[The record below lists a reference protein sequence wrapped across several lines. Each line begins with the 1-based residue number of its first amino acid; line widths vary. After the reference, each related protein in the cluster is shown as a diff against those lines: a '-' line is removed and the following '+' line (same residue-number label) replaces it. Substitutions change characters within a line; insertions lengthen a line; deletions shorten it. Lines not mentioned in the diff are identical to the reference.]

1 MINKRYRRDY
11 RPQEKLKQF
20 SLNNSKGVDC
30 TKSVVDADTVLE
42 AENLTLNEDGTLS
55 LRKRMQAAYKA
66 DSHPMHVLFTGK
78 HVFVKKKLGGWGI
91 EARDGKDT
99 NVTITVKSR
108 DYYTC
113 EEVTLDWKSE
123 SETDSEILD
132 SEIFDFSNPSFVNT
146 NSSTIIG
153 NCKVSL
159 QAMADAGVAD
169 STLYDSNVTSLPRY
183 IQISKEEGESDSF
196 ILTVISPELTTLSSA
211 EGEIPLNPNM
221 ALDNPYAIRD
231 VYGMTV
237 PRISGI
243 LPYVGNSKN
252 FVERERYE
260 VESDKVF
267 IGDGETVT
275 TAARYTFTDKD
286 KNILN
291 ISSAHGGTSGA
302 EIGIDVALRGKQ
314 PYVIFRRTDNL
325 GIRANVSFKP
335 SFKKIYA
342 EELEAGGNVDVYELD
357 RGIKKYCVLSYTI
370 DNHLPDTTLLKRMQ
384 ANSKEYSKITFS
396 TTNVMRKDYFKGIF
410 TIPDISKYYEN
421 VSDLKVA
428 FSEHH
433 ADDTDPG
440 TLSVKLSYV
449 YTSDGKSEIKTLD
462 EELVL
467 NDYSIPHIGIGT
479 DCEFALV
486 YSDDLGFTGYVYLED
501 REVHNWS
508 YLIKLSDY
516 TPTFDEL
523 FGQNYLAIESCK
535 CTLQTVSYA
544 LSDEFK
550 NLKVSRITEQVG
562 DKREFKPLSKLS
574 HDVQYSDILLKA
586 FCRLPKDPNVYYAT
600 WDYSFDGV
608 SWNPYGAIDFINTE
622 NSKTVQTI
630 NEMYRPSENVGDVD
644 DDGNARYVKRVYM
657 PLNVGR
663 TSQDYTSYGNVT
675 SRIDVFPLALLYSIQ
690 GLPKETIPVLR
701 FSIVTLREKDSEYY
715 VNSTVSSYVWTPTVG
730 DVTEYL
736 ETDMPNAVLGLKA
749 YYSKTLYSFGD
760 SKQTGF
766 IYATVPDS
774 FVTPMYSI
782 LEFSSNFEGCA
793 TALIPWRNYLIY
805 TTQHSVHLSA
815 PVSDG
820 FTTKTVSTSIGVP
833 YEDRRSLKSILN
845 GFIFKSGDT
854 VYYAYP
860 NTYSSSDDI
869 LNLTVLSKP
878 IEHLLSDCQ
887 DCEIYADVS
896 DDSYILICS
905 SESSTKVFIYNTLH
919 KRWEYLTYPLSL
931 SNVFKDARGVLTLVD
946 SRGVEYTIFEE
957 DIDRPP
963 EESGE
968 PKDIDLYMDTVFDE
982 LGKLKNIPIQYTWD
996 TGQKADSIDSQKQ
1009 FVESK
1014 IVFATLSER
1023 DMFPFTLWVAVDGDC
1038 RITKTDVSTD
1048 APFWKTSTS
1057 DRGVL
1062 NTAIRLGGA
1071 DTPATGAFNTL
1082 RQLVVRYSGKGKSIR
1097 HVIQGESVCNF
1108 KLYETYVRYKNI
1120 NGK

>member
-30 TKSVVDADTVLE
+30 TKSVVDTDTILE

-66 DSHPMHVLFTGK
+66 SHHPMHVLFTGE
-78 HVFVKKKLGGWGI
+78 HVFVKKSDSEWGI
-91 EARDGKDT
+91 ETRNGDA
-99 NVTITVKSR
+99 VAITVKSR
-108 DYYTC
+108 NYYTC
-113 EEVTLDWKSE
+113 EEVTLSWGLTSD
-123 SETDSEILD
+123 
-132 SEIFDFSNPSFVNT
+132 IFDFSNPSFVNT
-146 NSSTIIG
+146 NSSTIIS

-159 QAMADAGVAD
+159 QAMSDSGIAD
-169 STLYDSNVTSLPRY
+169 STLYDSNITSLPRY
-183 IQISKEEGESDSF
+183 VQISKEEGESDSF

-231 VYGMTV
+231 VYGMTI

-252 FVERERYE
+252 FVERKKYE
-260 VESDKVF
+260 VKSDATF
-267 IGDGETVT
+267 IGDGNDADE
-275 TAARYTFTDKD
+275 AAKYTFERDSK
-286 KNILN
+286 KVFS
-291 ISSAHGGTSGA
+291 ISSGSPEAPGA
-302 EIGIDVALRGKQ
+302 EIEIDIALSGKQ
-314 PYVIFRRTDNL
+314 PYVIFKRTDSL
-325 GIRANVSFKP
+325 GATANVSFKP
-335 SFKKIYA
+335 SFVKIYTS
-342 EELEAGGNVDVYELD
+342 ELDAGGKVQVHEV
-357 RGIKKYCVLSYTI
+357 GSVIKKYCSFSYTL
-370 DNHLPDTTLLKRMQ
+370 DNHLPGTTLLKRMQ
-384 ANSKEYSKITFS
+384 AGSKEYSKIEFS
-396 TTNVMRKDYFKGIF
+396 TTNVMRKDNFKGIF
-410 TIPDISKYYEN
+410 TIPNVSTYYRK

-428 FSEHH
+428 FSE
-433 ADDTDPG
+433 DSG
-440 TLSVKLSYV
+440 SGKLSVKLSYV
-449 YTSDGKSEIKTLD
+449 YTDDDESETKNFGKELALDGIETFD
-462 EELVL
+462 
-467 NDYSIPHIGIGT
+467 GISGLKIALGT
-479 DCEFALV
+479 DCEFYLE
-486 YSDDLGFTGYVYLED
+486 YSETFGFTGNVYFKDYKIFEGYTYYLE
-501 REVHNWS
+501 
-508 YLIKLSDY
+508 KLSDY
-516 TPTFDEL
+516 TPTFDEI
-523 FGQNYLAIESCK
+523 FAQSRLAIESCK
-535 CTLQTVSYA
+535 CALQIVTHD

-550 NLKVSRITEQVG
+550 NSKVSSITEQVG

-574 HDVQYSDILLKA
+574 PDVRYDEILLKA
-586 FCRLPKDPNVYYAT
+586 FCSLPKDHNVYYAT
-600 WDYSFDGV
+600 WDYSFDGI
-608 SWNPYGAIDFINTE
+608 SWNPYGIMNFSKAFE
-622 NSKTVQTI
+622 NIKSVQVV
-630 NEMYRPSENVGDVD
+630 NELYRPSENVD
-644 DDGNARYVKRVYM
+644 DLDNDGNARYVEREYV

-663 TSQDYTSYGNVT
+663 TSQDSISYGSV
-675 SRIDVFPLALLYSIQ
+675 SRIDVFPLALLYGIDNF
-690 GLPKETIPVLR
+690 PKETIPMLR
-701 FSIVTLREKDSEYY
+701 FSIVTLREKNVEENTVYY
-715 VNSTVSSYVWTPTVG
+715 ANSTVSSYIWTPTVG

-736 ETDMPNAVLGLKA
+736 ETDMPNAVIGLKA

-766 IYATVPDS
+766 IYATIPDS
-774 FVTPMYSI
+774 FITPMYSV
-782 LEFSSNFEGCA
+782 LEYSSSFEGCT
-793 TALIPWRNYLIY
+793 TALIPWRNYLIHA
-805 TTQHSVHLSA
+805 TPHSVHLSA
-815 PVSDG
+815 PVADG

-896 DDSYILICS
+896 DDSYMLICS

-931 SNVFKDARGVLTLVD
+931 SNVFKDAHGVLTLVD
-946 SRGVEYTIFEE
+946 SRGAEYTIFEE
-957 DIDRPP
+957 DIERPHWHP
-963 EESGE
+963 GDS
-968 PKDIDLYMDTVFDE
+968 DLYMDTVFDE
-982 LGKLKNIPIQYTWD
+982 LGKLKNIPIHYTWD
-996 TGQKADSIDSQKQ
+996 TGQKTDSIDSQKQ

-1038 RITKTDVSTD
+1038 RITKTDVATD

-1082 RQLVVRYSGKGKSIR
+1082 RQLVVRYSGKGKSVR